1 MFRPRQETRSF
12 DRDSGEYKRSPHPLL
27 PSSLILTHWC
37 PGLFWNQFFPWTSF
51 VERLCAR
58 MGEHFQSVH
67 SQQRLKR
74 LFSGWSRQKN
84 ATYVQR
90 RVCVISGGFNKK
102 YLQQKAIDAASFDC
116 WNSNIDQFCGIKWRS
131 NKIPER
137 TEVCV
142 AVKWGALENEITAS
156 RKKRVPGTFIME
168 IWQHLNSE
176 KTNLPPY

>member
-1 MFRPRQETRSF
+1 
-12 DRDSGEYKRSPHPLL
+12 
-27 PSSLILTHWC
+27 
-37 PGLFWNQFFPWTSF
+37 
-51 VERLCAR
+51 

-67 SQQRLKR
+67 SQETKR
-74 LFSGWSRQKN
+74 RFSGLSRQKN

-90 RVCVISGGFNKK
+90 RVCVFSEGVNKK
-102 YLQQKAIDAASFDC
+102 YLQQKAIDATSFDC
-116 WNSNIDQFCGIKWRS
+116 WNSNINQFCGIKCPS

-156 RKKRVPGTFIME
+156 GKKGVPGTFIME
-168 IWQHLNSE
+168 IWQHLDSE